1 MVKRF
6 FVAVACAVALFTS
19 MPAQAAPI
27 LTTDADT
34 VVGTVFFD
42 LLGNPTVV
50 GVAGTSAVT
59 VSDGGVIATG
69 AIAEVDSD
77 TQLFFDFADDL
88 YGFDFDFATSIF
100 DPGGVWSLVVNG
112 FPLIATDPA
121 LLPFIGANLG
131 QFSILTLDPFVDPQ
145 TQQTLGFVGTY
156 ALQFIASQE
165 DVTAVPEPATLGLV
179 GTGLLMAIR
188 RRRAKKNAERVI

>member
-1 MVKRF
+1 VVKRF

-19 MPAQAAPI
+19 ASAQAAPI

-42 LLGNPTVV
+42 LLGNPTVI
-50 GVAGTSAVT
+50 GVAGASTAT

-69 AIAEVDSD
+69 VIAQVDAD
-77 TQLFFDFADDL
+77 TQLFFDLADDL
-88 YGFDFDFATSIF
+88 YFFDFDFASSIF
-100 DPGGVWSLVVNG
+100 DAGGTWSLVVNG
-112 FPLIATDPA
+112 IPFFATDPA
-121 LLPFIGANLG
+121 LVPFLGANLG
-131 QFSILTLDPFVDPQ
+131 QFSILTVNPFIDPQ
-145 TQQTLGFVGTY
+145 TEQTLGFVGTY